1 MHTLF
6 DLVLATPEI
15 VLLVLTSL
23 VLLLDA
29 FDRESTRHMTFM
41 LTMAALVI
49 VILVSWGQWSDD
61 VHGRTFSGLYV
72 ADSLGHFLK
81 ILSALAVGVTLIYGR
96 SYAEKRDMTTRG
108 GELYSL
114 TLLML
119 LGEFVMISAGSMLTV
134 YLGVELM
141 SFALYA
147 LVALRR
153 DHFASTEAAM
163 KYYVLGCLASG
174 ILLYGM
180 SMIYGATGQV
190 GLAEIAQVIRSG
202 QAQSLPLAFG
212 VVFIVAGLGFKLTAA
227 PFHMWTPDVYQ
238 GAPTTVTL
246 LVGALLE
253 GVPESALEEVFT
265 QRLRLNPGAE
275 TLIQTVQQHG
285 LKVVLVSGG
294 FTFFTERLRRGLMLD
309 EAHANTLEVAGGRL
323 TGRVLGEIVDGA
335 AKARHVKAAAAA
347 LGAAPEQIIVLGDG
361 SNDLPMMALAHYSVA
376 YRAKPVVRAQARFA
390 LDVSPLDAV
399 LNWFRRQH

>member
-1 MHTLF
+1 MAHVILQAPRLAREDIERLAAVACASGVQELTPTAVRLLNVEADSRAEVL
-6 DLVLATPEI
+6 DLAQAAR
-15 VLLVLTSL
+15 
-23 VLLLDA
+23 LDA
-29 FDRESTRHMTFM
+29 AWLETIRPLAACKLLAMDMDST
-41 LTMAALVI
+41 LVNIECIDEIAA
-49 VILVSWGQWSDD
+49 
-61 VHGRTFSGLYV
+61 
-72 ADSLGHFLK
+72 
-81 ILSALAVGVTLIYGR
+81 AVGR
-96 SYAEKRDMTTRG
+96 KAE
-108 GELYSL
+108 
-114 TLLML
+114 
-119 LGEFVMISAGSMLTV
+119 VSAI
-134 YLGVELM
+134 
-141 SFALYA
+141 
-147 LVALRR
+147 
-153 DHFASTEAAM
+153 TEAAM
-163 KYYVLGCLASG
+163 RGEIG
-174 ILLYGM
+174 DF
-180 SMIYGATGQV
+180 
-190 GLAEIAQVIRSG
+190 AE
-202 QAQSLPLAFG
+202 SLRRR
-212 VVFIVAGLGFKLTAA
+212 V
-227 PFHMWTPDVYQ
+227 
-238 GAPTTVTL
+238 
-246 LVGALLE
+246 ALLE